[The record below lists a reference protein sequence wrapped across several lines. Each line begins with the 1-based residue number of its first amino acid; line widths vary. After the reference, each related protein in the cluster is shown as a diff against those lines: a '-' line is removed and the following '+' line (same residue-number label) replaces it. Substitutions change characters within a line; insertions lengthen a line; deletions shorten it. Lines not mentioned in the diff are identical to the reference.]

1 MTVRVRYGDAEPS
14 GLAQM
19 LGGLIEANLAAHPD
33 REALVA
39 KRATYC
45 IRARDAGVDVSIRFS
60 PEEVTVRNGVV
71 GRPNVRIETDSDS
84 LIGLS
89 SVPLR
94 FGFPDAMTKEGREV
108 NRKLFRRE
116 LKVHGLVRH
125 PGKLARLNKLLS
137 VT

>member
-19 LGGLIEANLAAHPD
+19 LVGLIEANLAAHPD

-39 KRATYC
+39 KRATYS
-45 IRARDAGVDVSIRFS
+45 IRARDAGVDVSIRFC
-60 PEEVTVRNGVV
+60 PGEVTLRNGVV
-71 GRPNVRIETDSDS
+71 GRPDVQIETDSDS

-89 SVPLR
+89 SVPLK
-94 FGFPDAMTKEGREV
+94 FGFPDAMTKEGRDV

-116 LKVHGLVRH
+116 LKVRGLLRH

>member
-1 MTVRVRYGDAEPS
+1 
-14 GLAQM
+14 M

-39 KRATYC
+39 KPATYS
-45 IRARDAGVDVSIRFS
+45 IRARDAGVDISIRFS
-60 PEEVTVRNGVV
+60 PSEVTIRNGVV
-71 GRPNVRIETDSDS
+71 GRPNVQIETDSDS

-116 LKVHGLVRH
+116 LKVRGLVRH

>member
-1 MTVRVRYGDAEPS
+1 VSVQVRYADAEPS

-19 LGGLIEANLAAHPD
+19 LGGLIEANLQAHPE

-39 KRATYC
+39 RPATFS
-45 IRARDAGVDVSIRFS
+45 IRARDAGVDVSIRFT
-60 PEEVTVRNGVV
+60 PTQVTIRNGIV
-71 GRPNVRIETDSDS
+71 GRPNVQIETDSDS

-89 SVPLR
+89 SVPLK
-94 FGFPDAMTKEGREV
+94 FGFPDAMTKEGRDV
-108 NRKLFRRE
+108 NRRLFRGE
-116 LKVHGLVRH
+116 LKVRGLLRH

>member
-1 MTVRVRYGDAEPS
+1 VTVRVRYGDAEPC

-39 KRATYC
+39 KPATYS
-45 IRARDAGVDVSIRFS
+45 IRARDAGVDISIRFS
-60 PEEVTVRNGVV
+60 PSEVTIRNGVV
-71 GRPNVRIETDSDS
+71 GRPNVQIETDSDS

-116 LKVHGLVRH
+116 LKVRGLVRH